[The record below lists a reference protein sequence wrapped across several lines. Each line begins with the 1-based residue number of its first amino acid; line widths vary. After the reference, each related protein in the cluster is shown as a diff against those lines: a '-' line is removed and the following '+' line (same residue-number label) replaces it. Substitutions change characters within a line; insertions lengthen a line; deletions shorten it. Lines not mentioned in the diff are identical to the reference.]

1 MSQGKSPNT
10 ASGRVRYPIGFKLM
24 TIVTVLLL
32 LSLGTITALVSY
44 MVTRDVQVTAEDT
57 NFTVNAQAAITAE
70 TILQGTLSNTRV
82 LLDAINVA
90 PSEAV
95 MKQVQESFFAEN
107 KSLAAIILADAD
119 KIPSPNDRDFLL
131 NTTFII
137 ANEMESALIPVYLAS
152 QTQAI
157 NRALAGETLL
167 LNGAPEFELPLL
179 VLLAPWNNKTA
190 IVLFSSNTLA
200 QSFGT
205 GANVSYLINVAG
217 DLLIHPDQT
226 LIRQGANIGEL
237 QFIRDMQELQRGEAR
252 QTMYTDDRGVRYFGA
267 LTKLALAN
275 LSVITSVEYNVIV
288 EGIAAT
294 TRRNL
299 FLSGGVLFLSVL
311 LIWFF
316 SKSIS
321 VPVKRL
327 AAAAELIKEGQFE
340 IELKAATHDEVG
352 LLTESFV
359 EMGRGLAERERL
371 KDTFGRFINK
381 EIAEKAM
388 RGELGLGGETKQVT
402 VFFSDIRDF
411 TAISEKLEPFEVVS
425 FLNDYMT
432 RMVAC
437 VNDTG
442 GVVDKFIG
450 DSVMAVWGAPVSAG
464 DIAQDALA
472 CVRASLMMRESLKDF
487 NRDRGGIRKPV
498 IRIGC
503 GINTGYVVA
512 GQIGSNE
519 RMEYTVIG
527 DAVNLASRAE
537 ALNKPLGTDILI
549 TEETWHL
556 VKDRLIVEE
565 MPSVTVKGKEKPV
578 RMFAVV
584 NIKDGESGPKSL
596 KEVRQDLG
604 IPEPDLSKV
613 NLGEEKKYKIGN
625 E

>member
-1 MSQGKSPNT
+1 MNKT
-10 ASGRVRYPIGFKLM
+10 AAGRVRYPIGFKLM

-32 LSLGTITALVSY
+32 LSLGAITALVSY

-70 TILQGTLSNTRV
+70 TILQGTLSNTKV
-82 LLDAINVA
+82 LLDALKTA
-90 PSEAV
+90 PNAAV
-95 MKQVQESFFAEN
+95 RGQVQESFFAEN
-107 KSLAAIILADAD
+107 KGIAAIILAEAD
-119 KIPSPNDRDFLL
+119 TIPSPNSRDFLL
-131 NTTFII
+131 NTTFTI
-137 ANEMESALIPVYLAS
+137 ANEMESALIPLYLAP

-157 NRALAGETLL
+157 SRALAGETLI

-179 VLLAPWNNKTA
+179 VFFIPWDSKTA
-190 IVLFSSNTLA
+190 IVFFSSNTLA

-205 GANVSYLINVAG
+205 GSNVSYLINVEG
-217 DLLIHPDQT
+217 DLLVHPDQT
-226 LIRQGANIGEL
+226 LIRQGTNIGGL
-237 QFIRDMQELQRGEAR
+237 QFIRDMLEGGETNR
-252 QTMYTDDRGVRYFGA
+252 QTMYSDDQGVRYFGA
-267 LTKLALAN
+267 FTKLNLAN

-299 FLSGGVLFLSVL
+299 FLSGSVLFLSIL

-327 AAAAELIKEGQFE
+327 ASAAELIKEGQFE
-340 IELKAATHDEVG
+340 IELKAATHDEIG

-381 EIAEKAM
+381 DIAEKAM

-450 DSVMAVWGAPVSAG
+450 DSVMAVWGAPVSTG

-472 CVRASLMMRESLKDF
+472 CVRASLMMRESLRDF
-487 NRDRGGIRKPV
+487 NRDRGGAKKPV

-537 ALNKPLGTDILI
+537 ALNKPLCTDILI
-549 TEETWHL
+549 TEETWRL
-556 VKDRLIVEE
+556 VKEHLIVEE

-578 RMFAVV
+578 RIFAVV
-584 NIKDGESGPKSL
+584 NMKNRDGGFQNL
-596 KEVRQDLG
+596 KEIRRSLG

-613 NLGEEKKYKIGN
+613 NLDEEKKYKIGN